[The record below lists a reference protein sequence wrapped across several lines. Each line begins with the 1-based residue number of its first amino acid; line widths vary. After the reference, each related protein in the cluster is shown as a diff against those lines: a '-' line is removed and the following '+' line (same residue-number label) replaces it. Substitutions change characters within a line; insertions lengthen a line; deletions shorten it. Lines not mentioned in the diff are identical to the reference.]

1 PRVVERARPSWMS
14 RSRRG
19 LSSRRRADLGPPEQ
33 GAAEDLPVAEVLSRL
48 LAQAGADDQHAPR
61 RCASQPASGG
71 PRGPCGRERPP
82 AGPGAPA
89 DAAAAAEPDGFEGAP
104 SAADVERMRARVE
117 ERAAQ
122 LQRDLGELAERRRA
136 LLRAGTESWLRR
148 EAEESLALHE
158 ARLREEAGA
167 AAQEVRAAAA
177 AARADLEAVVSEIDG
192 HLAVLGAAASALR
205 KLAEGWGPR
214 SQSPPPPAPPTPPP
228 PPPAPPLLLILL
240 LPWSCGWIPAARGP
254 STPRHPRPWLFH
266 GGDPQRSRSLPR
278 VGLVAV
284 PGPGQGPPGG
294 RRRPDTPRRAFRGD
308 SSGSGPSL
316 LSPCGPGAPEG
327 PPNPR

>member
-192 HLAVLGAAASALR
+192 HLAVLGAVGASLEQRRLERLALEERCAAAV
-205 KLAEGWGPR
+205 AAW
-214 SQSPPPPAPPTPPP
+214 
-228 PPPAPPLLLILL
+228 
-240 LPWSCGWIPAARGP
+240 AARARGAE
-254 STPRHPRPWLFH
+254 RERL
-266 GGDPQRSRSLPR
+266 
-278 VGLVAV
+278 A
-284 PGPGQGPPGG
+284 
-294 RRRPDTPRRAFRGD
+294 RRAAA
-308 SSGSGPSL
+308 
-316 LSPCGPGAPEG
+316 GARLARERVAALCEGGWPEEG
-327 PPNPR
+327 GTSAALAAE